1 MFDLS
6 QSDDEIVQQN
16 VIDTPT
22 DAEIAAK
29 AGITGMINSVR
40 PNKTARNHFRNVDQN
55 SSDLSP
61 NSNAA
66 KQHRLNKIDPILIK
80 TNDSSIFDRSD
91 YITFDNHIIEASA
104 AEIRFTKLDKYNNLL
119 IFPKSF
125 EDVDLLMNCKDLFP
139 DHQKIDLNKQDR
151 RPKLV
156 IKGLSYQ
163 MARRHFHTLNEEGI
177 EELINLTKEGNKPVN
192 IVKVI
197 MINEQAACDL
207 LDKSYIKILHLDFA
221 IVADKPKKKLV
232 NSDFNPVNLFA
243 TSSNEMANNTATL
256 RSTNNIET
264 SRTVVPL
271 PTSSPTLK
279 DIDEIV
285 NKSLNNFLILFKD
298 SLDDKF
304 NAKTKEL
311 KNEIKQ
317 SETRTVNLIKSNN
330 ANLATAFNQI
340 ISQLCSNKSLNEQ
353 QTLEIINKCCPVESV
368 QVNTDSDGEEFN
380 M

>member
-1 MFDLS
+1 
-6 QSDDEIVQQN
+6 
-16 VIDTPT
+16 
-22 DAEIAAK
+22 
-29 AGITGMINSVR
+29 
-40 PNKTARNHFRNVDQN
+40 
-55 SSDLSP
+55 
-61 NSNAA
+61 
-66 KQHRLNKIDPILIK
+66 
-80 TNDSSIFDRSD
+80 
-91 YITFDNHIIEASA
+91 
-104 AEIRFTKLDKYNNLL
+104 
-119 IFPKSF
+119 
-125 EDVDLLMNCKDLFP
+125 
-139 DHQKIDLNKQDR
+139 
-151 RPKLV
+151 
-156 IKGLSYQ
+156 
-163 MARRHFHTLNEEGI
+163 
-177 EELINLTKEGNKPVN
+177 
-192 IVKVI
+192 
-197 MINEQAACDL
+197 
-207 LDKSYIKILHLDFA
+207 
-221 IVADKPKKKLV
+221 
-232 NSDFNPVNLFA
+232 
-243 TSSNEMANNTATL
+243 MANNTATL

-271 PTSSPTLK
+271 PTRSPTLK